1 MRKLICVQKSNYP
14 HVKSLHNLTH
24 VTKSELS
31 PVQLD
36 HYFPF
41 DFSVRKQNNTLTFLQ
56 NGQVVLEKTITVLSL
71 ILCSIRSFTG
81 AILLGSSGE
90 GVLARFRLDTT
101 KPMVENNK

>member
-1 MRKLICVQKSNYP
+1 MRICVQKSNYP

-41 DFSVRKQNNTLTFLQ
+41 DFPVRMQKKHAYLFTKWAGRLGKDHYRVIFNTLLDQVFYGRHFVGQFGRRRPCPLQ
-56 NGQVVLEKTITVLSL
+56 TRHYETNGGK
-71 ILCSIRSFTG
+71 
-81 AILLGSSGE
+81 
-90 GVLARFRLDTT
+90 
-101 KPMVENNK
+101 